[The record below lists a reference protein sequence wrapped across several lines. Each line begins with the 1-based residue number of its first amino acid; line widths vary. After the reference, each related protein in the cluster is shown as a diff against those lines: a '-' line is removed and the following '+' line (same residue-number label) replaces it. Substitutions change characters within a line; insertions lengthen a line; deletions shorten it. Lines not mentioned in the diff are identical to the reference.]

1 MAIEVTFPVSE
12 GISSAI
18 LFLSVQLHG
27 CLITILYGYA
37 VKKFGDLPSNIGLNV
52 LFVISALFAILIP
65 ANLKRQNVEKSAHEK
80 IRGAETKD
88 FI

>member
-37 VKKFGDLPSNIGLNV
+37 VKHFGDLPSNIGLTV
-52 LFVISALFAILIP
+52 LFSISAFFAMIIP
-65 ANLKRQNVEKSAHEK
+65 ANLKRQSVENSVHHK
-80 IRGAETKD
+80 IREEETKD